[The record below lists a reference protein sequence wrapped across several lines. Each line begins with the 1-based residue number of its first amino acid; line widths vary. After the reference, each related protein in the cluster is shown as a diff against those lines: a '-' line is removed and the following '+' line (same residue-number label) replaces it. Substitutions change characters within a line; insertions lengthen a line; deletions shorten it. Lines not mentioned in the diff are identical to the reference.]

1 MHLPSELSF
10 AGVLIPPMLVAAVL
24 GTLAA
29 AVVADIAGRYRLI
42 RYVWHPWLAFVG
54 LAVLLT
60 ALIALF
66 LVRAA

>member
-1 MHLPSELSF
+1 
-10 AGVLIPPMLVAAVL
+10 MLVAAVL